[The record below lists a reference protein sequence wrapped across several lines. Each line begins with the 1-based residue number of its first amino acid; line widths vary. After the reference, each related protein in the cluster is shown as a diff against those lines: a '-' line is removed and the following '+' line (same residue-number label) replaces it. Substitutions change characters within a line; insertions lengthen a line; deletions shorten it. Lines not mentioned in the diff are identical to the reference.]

1 MSCSWDYLTR
11 SAANLAYNYC
21 LMGFEFVLPVS
32 VIVVCYV
39 GIVVSVRRQA
49 GELRDI
55 QTSISG
61 QQLVTDADDQQLNR
75 MHRDKRKQEYKL
87 AKVRPFSSPSSG
99 ECGDVPRISFFFGGS
114 GVQM

>member
-1 MSCSWDYLTR
+1 VSCSFDYLTR

-61 QQLVTDADDQQLNR
+61 QQSDDQQLNR
-75 MHRDKRKQEYKL
+75 MHRDKRMQEYKL
-87 AKVRPFSSPSSG
+87 ATVRPFSSPSSSG
-99 ECGDVPRISFFFGGS
+99 VPSISFLGYLVRS
-114 GVQM
+114 YSPEHVRS